1 MPSPEKTV
9 RKSIGVCRR
18 AGMNRTQALTTI
30 VNVCEAVLASIG
42 DESITMQEWIVRV
55 RLVAVTALGK
65 PDHDTLNE
73 WRA

>member
-1 MPSPEKTV
+1 
-9 RKSIGVCRR
+9 
-18 AGMNRTQALTTI
+18 MNRTQALTTI